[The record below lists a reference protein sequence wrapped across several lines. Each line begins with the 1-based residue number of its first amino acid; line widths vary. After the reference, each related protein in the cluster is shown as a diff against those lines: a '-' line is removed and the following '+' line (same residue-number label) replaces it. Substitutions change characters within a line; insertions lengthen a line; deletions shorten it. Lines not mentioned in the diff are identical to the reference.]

1 MKKNIFLLLIVS
13 TFGFSQNKIQ
23 SVDTISKEE
32 ELHIS
37 AIEEPPLFK
46 ECITIEK
53 ELRKNCFNE
62 MMQNHVKNHF
72 KYPKLA
78 RKLGI
83 EGTVKVQFVIDKD
96 GEIVNIVPD
105 GPPVI
110 AEEAKRIISLLPRL
124 KPGKIRGRIIKVR
137 YTVPITFKLK

>member
-1 MKKNIFLLLIVS
+1 MTK
-13 TFGFSQNKIQ
+13 Q
-23 SVDTISKEE
+23 E
-32 ELHIS
+32 
-37 AIEEPPLFK
+37 
-46 ECITIEK
+46 
-53 ELRKNCFNE
+53 
-62 MMQNHVKNHF
+62 
-72 KYPKLA
+72 
-78 RKLGI
+78 
-83 EGTVKVQFVIDKD
+83 KVQFVIDKD